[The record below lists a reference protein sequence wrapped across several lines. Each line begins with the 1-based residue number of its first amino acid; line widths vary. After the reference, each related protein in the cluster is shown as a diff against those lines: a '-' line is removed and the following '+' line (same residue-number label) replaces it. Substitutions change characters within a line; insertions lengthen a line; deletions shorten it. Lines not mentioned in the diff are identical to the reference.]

1 MINVKYLLTYRR
13 DGEKGYKML
22 KNKNGLL
29 KSEIEK
35 FYRNTPEG
43 FEVLET
49 RIFSVSLMKYITIK
63 LEYI

>member
-1 MINVKYLLTYRR
+1 
-13 DGEKGYKML
+13 ML
-22 KNKNGLL
+22 YNKNGLL
-29 KSEIEK
+29 KSEIEN

-49 RIFSVSLMKYITIK
+49 RIFSATLTKYITVK